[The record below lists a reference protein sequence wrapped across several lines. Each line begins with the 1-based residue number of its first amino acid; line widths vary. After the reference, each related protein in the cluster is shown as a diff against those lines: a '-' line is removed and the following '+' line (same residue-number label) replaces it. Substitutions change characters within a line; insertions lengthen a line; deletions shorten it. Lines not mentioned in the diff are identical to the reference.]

1 MSGGAPH
8 GRSTALAGLVL
19 LTAATLAGALP
30 ALARSAPTARQ
41 AITSVQVRGL
51 ADSIA
56 EPWPSLQRPD
66 GSFADYMAARG
77 DSQRDLYGE
86 AMLGYGLLHVGI
98 REGDDARIRAGLRAL
113 TAAARARRTYHSITF
128 EQMALASAYNLAL
141 ERISSHPLFREVRPI
156 WEARIRRFRPIW
168 IGRNRGVFFNQYIVD
183 AVGVLET
190 ARSRLRSNLRGTIS
204 ADPRR
209 AVALVERLLNGQ
221 IHRMLAPH
229 TSRLGRQGR
238 LTVASD
244 GPVAYHALTA
254 AFYGRA
260 VRLLGD
266 RGSGTS
272 HRFLHQLARAS
283 WALMA
288 PDGDVA
294 YFGRSEE
301 QSWAL
306 ALTAYAA
313 ESGAPFAGPTWAPRY
328 RALADRALRRLRS
341 LHGGGRFGLHLTPAF
356 ARDFRAAMFAQDHYV
371 SGPSYTGLTLV
382 GLNWALER
390 RRAFDTEPGLLAAD
404 RRIGAKLG
412 GGSVQFAVAAN
423 GRQWYAVRLR
433 PGRFG
438 DLRDDSGLV
447 ALKVRDPQG
456 RWRDALPHRPRTR
469 SRRDTAGPVLIRG
482 RSRGVPVGN
491 SLTIRRGASILLR
504 ARMVGPG
511 GRAISRSARV
521 AFVPSGCGLR
531 IRAPGRG
538 GDRWEY
544 SAFLAPP
551 VRSAGR
557 TLAGGN
563 QRVAY
568 RGAGHVVGGG
578 TLLAPVEPRLSRA
591 RISVRRSLDLLISSR
606 AGCGRPRSPTP

>member
-8 GRSTALAGLVL
+8 GRGTALSSLVL
-19 LTAATLAGALP
+19 LVAIAAAASLP
-30 ALARSAPTARQ
+30 VHAQSAPNARR
-41 AITSVQVRGL
+41 AVNSGQVREL
-51 ADSIA
+51 ADRIA
-56 EPWPSLQRPD
+56 EPWPFLQRPN

-77 DSQRDLYGE
+77 VPERDLYGE
-86 AMLGYGLLHVGI
+86 AMLGYALMHVGI
-98 REGDDARIRAGLRAL
+98 REGDDRRVRSGLQAL
-113 TAAARARRTYHSITF
+113 TAAARSRRTYHSVTF
-128 EQMALASAYNLAL
+128 EQMAIASAYNLAR
-141 ERISSHPLFREVRPI
+141 ERLDAYPLFREVRPI
-156 WEARIRRFRPIW
+156 WEARIRRFRPVW
-168 IGRNRGVFFNQYIVD
+168 IGRNRGSFFNQYIVD

-190 ARSRLRSNLRGTIS
+190 ARTGLRSNFAGTVS
-204 ADPRR
+204 RDPRR

-221 IHRMLAPH
+221 VHRLLAPH

-238 LTVASD
+238 ITMASD
-244 GPVAYHALTA
+244 GPIAYHALTA

-260 VRLLGD
+260 VRLLGE
-266 RGSGTS
+266 RGSGSS

-328 RALADRALRRLRS
+328 RALADRALRRLS
-341 LHGGGRFGLHLTPAF
+341 ALHGGGRFGLHLTPAF
-356 ARDFRAAMFAQDHYV
+356 ERDFRAAVFAQDHYV

-404 RRIGAKLG
+404 RRIGAKIG
-412 GGSVQFAVAAN
+412 GGSLQFAVAAN

-438 DLRDDSGLV
+438 DLRDDAGLV
-447 ALKVRDPQG
+447 ALKVRDPRG
-456 RWRDALPHRPRTR
+456 RWRDALPHRPRTT
-469 SRRDTAGPVLIRG
+469 SRRDTAGPVLVR

-491 SLTIRRGASILLR
+491 SLTVRRGASILLR

-511 GRAISRSARV
+511 GRLLSRSARI

-538 GDRWEY
+538 SDRWEY
-544 SAFLAPP
+544 SGFLAPP
-551 VRSAGR
+551 LRRVGR
-557 TLAGGN
+557 VLIGGN
-563 QRVAY
+563 QRVTY
-568 RGAGHVVGGG
+568 RGAGHVVPGG
-578 TLLAPVEPRLSRA
+578 TFLAPVEPRLIRA
-591 RISVRRSLDLLISSR
+591 RISVRRALDVVVSSR
-606 AGCGRPRSPTP
+606 AGCGRPKSSGG

>member
-1 MSGGAPH
+1 MSGSGPSGRRTAPA
-8 GRSTALAGLVL
+8 SLVVL
-19 LTAATLAGALP
+19 IAIAP
-30 ALARSAPTARQ
+30 ALSLPPQARSAPTARQ
-41 AITSVQVRGL
+41 TVNSPQVRRL
-51 ADSIA
+51 ADDIA
-56 EPWPSLQRPD
+56 EPWSALQRPD
-66 GSFADYMAARG
+66 GSFADYMAQRG
-77 DSQRDLYGE
+77 NAQRDLYGE

-98 REGDDARIRAGLRAL
+98 REGDDRRIRSGLRAL
-113 TAAARARRTYHSITF
+113 TAAARSRRSYHSMTF
-128 EQMALASAYNLAL
+128 EQMALASAYNLAR
-141 ERISSHPLFREVRPI
+141 ERIADHPMFRDVRRS

-168 IGRNRGVFFNQYIVD
+168 IGRHRGNFFNQYIVD

-190 ARSRLRSNLRGTIS
+190 ARSGLRSDLRGTVS
-204 ADPRR
+204 SNPGR
-209 AVALVERLLNGQ
+209 AVAQVERLLNGQ
-221 IHRMLAPH
+221 VHRLLAPH
-229 TSRLGRQGR
+229 TSRLGRAGR
-238 LTVASD
+238 ITMASD
-244 GPVAYHALTA
+244 GPIAYHALTA

-260 VRLLGD
+260 IRLLGA
-266 RGSGTS
+266 RGSGSS

-328 RALADRALRRLRS
+328 RALADRALRRLGA

-356 ARDFRAAMFAQDHYV
+356 ALDFRSAMFAQDDYV

-390 RRAFDTEPGLLAAD
+390 RRAFDTDPGLLAAD
-404 RRIGAKLG
+404 RRIGARIG
-412 GGSVQFAVAAN
+412 GGAIQFAVAAN
-423 GRQWYAVRLR
+423 GRQWYALRLR
-433 PGRFG
+433 PGRYG

-447 ALKVRDPQG
+447 ALKVRDPRG
-456 RWRDALPHRPRTR
+456 RWRDVLAHRPRTM

-482 RSRGVPVGN
+482 HARGVPVGN
-491 SLTIRRGASILLR
+491 SLTVRRGASILLR

-511 GRAISRSARV
+511 GRLLSRSARV

-531 IRAPGRG
+531 IRAPGRR

-544 SAFLAPP
+544 SALVAPP
-551 VRSAGR
+551 VRHSGR
-557 TLAGGN
+557 TVEGGN
-563 QRVAY
+563 QRVVY
-568 RGAGHVVGGG
+568 RGAGHLTPSE
-578 TLLAPVEPRLSRA
+578 TLLGPVEPRLSRQ
-591 RISVRRSLDLLISSR
+591 RISVRRSLDTVISSR
-606 AGCGRPRSPTP
+606 AGCGRPRRP